1 MVVDGEIDF
10 AADARGAADEH
21 VEREID
27 AAFGRVFDGDDA
39 VVGEGFFDGVEDIL
53 NACTRDVMDTA
64 AELPEGGL
72 VGEGAFLAEVGD
84 GCLSLEGYGGG
95 HDLAKDALE
104 RVVGQRAGVQTEEV
118 FVDGLFPGGDVDAAG
133 TFEIADIKGGGGAFV
148 EETDE
153 LFIDGVDALSEVIN
167 IGQNGILSEQ
177 RGGWIHYV
185 DAGARV
191 KRLQERPGKDK
202 MFAGG
207 IGRGYTHARR
217 PGAVRKAG
225 ETMAGIEEYGAEGG
239 RPRRKQKKAEAKP
252 KPPPAKKKV
261 PVNPSGIFKAVDV
274 PKVLREPGDFKPRLD
289 VNMNQVNR
297 DHMRVR
303 IYEDIVVAYKFLKR
317 ADGTAASGVL
327 KGELLDIS
335 EGGLQFEGELAEGV
349 EIGALKAG
357 DILVGMNVFLPYVD
371 GRMKVLG
378 QVTWQKAGET
388 EKTLKMGVR
397 FIDMDDAAR
406 AVLKAYFIS
415 SQMPGRRKKP
425 PEPD

>member
-1 MVVDGEIDF
+1 
-10 AADARGAADEH
+10 
-21 VEREID
+21 
-27 AAFGRVFDGDDA
+27 
-39 VVGEGFFDGVEDIL
+39 
-53 NACTRDVMDTA
+53 
-64 AELPEGGL
+64 
-72 VGEGAFLAEVGD
+72 
-84 GCLSLEGYGGG
+84 
-95 HDLAKDALE
+95 
-104 RVVGQRAGVQTEEV
+104 
-118 FVDGLFPGGDVDAAG
+118 
-133 TFEIADIKGGGGAFV
+133 
-148 EETDE
+148 
-153 LFIDGVDALSEVIN
+153 
-167 IGQNGILSEQ
+167 
-177 RGGWIHYV
+177 
-185 DAGARV
+185 
-191 KRLQERPGKDK
+191 
-202 MFAGG
+202 
-207 IGRGYTHARR
+207 
-217 PGAVRKAG
+217 
-225 ETMAGIEEYGAEGG
+225 MAGIEEYGAEGG